1 VSFFGRRV
9 RSLRIKEFVIAA
21 ALLAGCASVSAPGSD
36 RGAKLARI
44 AKDSQ
49 AIAARERE
57 CKDGVEKRTNDEL
70 APTRVIA
77 DASTDSSIKA
87 ANERKQRQLATCNAD
102 AERAN
107 GELSAKDRAEYEREE
122 QEQRDR
128 AALVRTLLTSRP
140 H

>member
-1 VSFFGRRV
+1 M
-9 RSLRIKEFVIAA
+9 KEFVIAA
-21 ALLAGCASVSAPGSD
+21 ALLAGCASISAPGSD

-44 AKDSQ
+44 AEESQ

-70 APTRVIA
+70 APMRVIA
-77 DASTDSSIKA
+77 DASTDSRIKA
-87 ANERKQRQLATCNAD
+87 ANERKQRQLAMCKAD

-107 GELSAKDRAEYEREE
+107 DELSAQERAQYEGEE